1 MKMMELIANP
11 RVIFTT
17 KKIWRLRGHKYARKL
32 ILNWR
37 CHGDLQKSIISM
49 ISVIWYRI
57 AIKQSTSGNFWV
69 GLVNICVIERCWSVL
84 TKGKL
89 LLYAKLIIRARF
101 SLFSRVSKILFSFLR
116 IKNLKKYEKTCI
128 YKNIPA
134 LV

>member
-1 MKMMELIANP
+1 MKMMELILNP

-17 KKIWRLRGHKYARKL
+17 KKIWRPGGHKYARKS

-37 CHGDLQKSIISM
+37 CHGDLQKSIIS
-49 ISVIWYRI
+49 IIFVIWYRI
-57 AIKQSTSGNFWV
+57 AIKQLMSGNFLV
-69 GLVNICVIERCWSVL
+69 GLVNICVIEHCWSVL

-89 LLYAKLIIRARF
+89 SLYAKSIIRARF
-101 SLFSRVSKILFSFLR
+101 SLFFKVSKILFWFLR